1 MLILKLYNSRRYNTM
16 YKLYSALIGIL
27 LSIMIAING
36 ILANKIGNYPSVV
49 IIHIVGLFGIIL
61 ILLIKKIKFN
71 LSKNQPIY
79 LYSAGAIGVF
89 TVLFSNISFNHL
101 GVSISLALCLLGQSV
116 ASIIID
122 HYGLFGMEVIKFK
135 KKKILSLI
143 IICLGIMIMTL
154 Y

>member
-1 MLILKLYNSRRYNTM
+1 M
-16 YKLYSALIGIL
+16 YKLYSALIGVL

-36 ILANKIGNYPSVV
+36 ILARNIGNYSSVV
-49 IIHIVGLFGIIL
+49 IIHIVGLIGISF

-71 LSKNQPIY
+71 LRKDIPIY

-89 TVLFSNISFNHL
+89 TVLFSNISFNRL
-101 GVSISLALCLLGQSV
+101 GVSISLALCLLGQSL

-122 HYGLFGMEVIKFK
+122 HYGLLGMEVIKFK
-135 KKKILSLI
+135 KEKILGLI
-143 IICLGIMIMTL
+143 IICFGIITMTL